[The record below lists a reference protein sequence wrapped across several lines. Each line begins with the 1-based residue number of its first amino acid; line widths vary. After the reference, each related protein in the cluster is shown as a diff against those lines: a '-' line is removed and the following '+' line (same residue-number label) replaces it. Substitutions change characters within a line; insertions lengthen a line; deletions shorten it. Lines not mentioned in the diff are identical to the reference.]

1 MDDLIDLELEKI
13 AAILE
18 KIKEDPEPTAVK
30 QVEQQLWETIQ
41 LKAMQGRRTGLGITA
56 EADMLAALDLRYGS
70 EQSIVF
76 STKIHR
82 LLALNA
88 YTSSVEL
95 AKQRGAFPIYDSS
108 RESENPFINR
118 LKIEAP
124 SLYEQMCQF
133 GRRNIALLTIAPTG
147 TTSLMAQT
155 SSGIEPIFMPVYQ
168 RRRKVN
174 PGDKNTI
181 THFKDEL
188 GDYWETY
195 RVFHHKFKDWM
206 MISGHDTNKNY
217 SQQELDNLVSQS
229 PYYKSTS
236 SDVDYKAKVRLQ
248 GAIQKWVDHS
258 ISVTINMPQTVNE
271 ELVGDLYMEAWQ
283 FGCKGITVYREGSRY
298 GVLMGIDNNKKKEEE
313 AEEEKKEV
321 AAATGGHPPN
331 SMAATSPNPP
341 TAHISPKTSPG
352 FPLQRPEIIQAAVI
366 HFKNKEE
373 KWIAFIGL
381 IDQKPYEIFTGIAD
395 DTLGILLPKWVKQG
409 VIIKVHQT
417 DGPSRYD
424 FQYENQQGYK
434 ITIQGLSHKFNP
446 EYWNYAKLI
455 SGILRHGMSIEKVVK
470 LVNGLQLKDDN
481 INTWKNGI
489 ARALRRFI
497 PNHTQI
503 MGGQCQQCGGHH
515 LQYREG
521 CLICQDCGHS
531 KCE

>member
-1 MDDLIDLELEKI
+1 
-13 AAILE
+13 
-18 KIKEDPEPTAVK
+18 
-30 QVEQQLWETIQ
+30 
-41 LKAMQGRRTGLGITA
+41 
-56 EADMLAALDLRYGS
+56 
-70 EQSIVF
+70 
-76 STKIHR
+76 
-82 LLALNA
+82 
-88 YTSSVEL
+88 
-95 AKQRGAFPIYDSS
+95 
-108 RESENPFINR
+108 
-118 LKIEAP
+118 
-124 SLYEQMCQF
+124 
-133 GRRNIALLTIAPTG
+133 
-147 TTSLMAQT
+147 
-155 SSGIEPIFMPVYQ
+155 
-168 RRRKVN
+168 
-174 PGDKNTI
+174 
-181 THFKDEL
+181 
-188 GDYWETY
+188 
-195 RVFHHKFKDWM
+195 
-206 MISGHDTNKNY
+206 
-217 SQQELDNLVSQS
+217 
-229 PYYKSTS
+229 
-236 SDVDYKAKVRLQ
+236 
-248 GAIQKWVDHS
+248 
-258 ISVTINMPQTVNE
+258 
-271 ELVGDLYMEAWQ
+271 
-283 FGCKGITVYREGSRY
+283 
-298 GVLMGIDNNKKKEEE
+298 MGIDNNKKKEEE

-395 DTLGILLPKWVKQG
+395 DTQGILLPKWVKQG

-455 SGILRHGMSIEKVVK
+455 SGILRHGMLIEKVVK